1 MLSELLQKLET
12 EHGIPPAKGSAI
24 INTIIQHVKE
34 KFPQVAGM
42 IDGLLGS
49 QTPTNS
55 NVKGNPS
62 NDESENSLQQ
72 LEDRAKSKLGGFF
85 GNK

>member
-12 EHGIPPAKGSAI
+12 EHGIPPAQGSGI

-42 IDGLLGS
+42 IDSISGS
-49 QTPTNS
+49 HITDSS
-55 NVKGNPS
+55 NMPGAS
-62 NDESENSLQQ
+62 LNDGSENSLQQ
-72 LEDRAKSKLGGFF
+72 LEDLAKSKLGGLF
-85 GNK
+85 GK

>member
-42 IDGLLGS
+42 IDGFLGS

-55 NVKGNPS
+55 M
-62 NDESENSLQQ
+62 
-72 LEDRAKSKLGGFF
+72 
-85 GNK
+85 